1 VPLDGRT
8 KNRIL
13 PQSNPG
19 NEFATWESVLG
30 KCSDEH
36 EEMQESEKATT
47 IIQSADTSVS
57 KAGHRQE
64 EETEYANTH
73 VKLTIRI
80 GQSCRGRKVFLRC
93 VRMHTSLCDTLRGE
107 TKNSISSEM
116 IREIPSSCA
125 SSEGVLVSPDH
136 NPPKVSSDGLRNSET
151 RLISPNDFQCRGPRR
166 RYFGELYERR
176 AT

>member
-80 GQSCRGRKVFLRC
+80 GQSWSGKE
-93 VRMHTSLCDTLRGE
+93 S
-107 TKNSISSEM
+107 
-116 IREIPSSCA
+116 
-125 SSEGVLVSPDH
+125 VSPMCAHAHVSLRHATRRNEEFNFFRDDTR
-136 NPPKVSSDGLRNSET
+136 NPVKLRVIGRST
-151 RLISPNDFQCRGPRR
+151 RFAGS
-166 RYFGELYERR
+166 
-176 AT
+176 